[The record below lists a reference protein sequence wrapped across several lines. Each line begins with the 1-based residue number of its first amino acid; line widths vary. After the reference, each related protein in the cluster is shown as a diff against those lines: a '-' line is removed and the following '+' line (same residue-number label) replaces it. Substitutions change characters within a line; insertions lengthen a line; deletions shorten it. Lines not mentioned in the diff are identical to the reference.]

1 MMDWI
6 FSNIYIVVIIGFAI
20 FTAISSRSG
29 KGKTSRRPP
38 SMPTFGGSPLTGER
52 SNRESSPPLLNDNGN
67 SAEEAQR
74 RYHEAQRQYD
84 NGSDNSYEQDENWGE
99 PDRRY
104 SDEPERSLSREGMGT
119 EGLSSRQEA
128 LNKRLDSLESNLNQR
143 THGMS
148 SGGADLSSSEV
159 QSESAA
165 ASDRQVY
172 AEQLRQGV
180 IWAEI
185 LGPPR
190 SRQSQVRSR
199 PVNRNS

>member
-29 KGKTSRRPP
+29 KGKASRRPS
-38 SMPTFGGSPLTGER
+38 SMPTFGGSPLTGDR
-52 SNRESSPPLLNDNGN
+52 SNRESAPPLLNDNGN

-74 RYHEAQRQYD
+74 RYHEAQQRYNTSND
-84 NGSDNSYEQDENWGE
+84 SSYEQDENWGE
-99 PDRRY
+99 EDRRY
-104 SDEPERSLSREGMGT
+104 SNESERSLSREGMGT
-119 EGLSSRQEA
+119 EGLSSRQAA
-128 LNKRLDSLESNLNQR
+128 LNERLNSLESNLNQR
-143 THGMS
+143 THGMTA
-148 SGGADLSSSEV
+148 GGASLKGTDV
-159 QSESAA
+159 QTETAQA
-165 ASDRQVY
+165 GAQQVQ

-190 SRQSQVRSR
+190 SRQSQVRGR
-199 PVNRNS
+199 PANRNS